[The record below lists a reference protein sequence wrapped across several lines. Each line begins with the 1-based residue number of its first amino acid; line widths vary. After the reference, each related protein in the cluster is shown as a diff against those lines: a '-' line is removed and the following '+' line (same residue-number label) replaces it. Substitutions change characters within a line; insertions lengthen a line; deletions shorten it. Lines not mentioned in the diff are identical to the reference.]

1 MNTRLFEIRQN
12 GEGDTMNYDEN
23 VFKEKA
29 NIKARRIWLIFALL
43 LTANYGTDAA
53 SGIYPANCYPI
64 FVLLCWIP
72 FFAGDIL
79 LRVKGKSTDLY
90 KLDLVIGYGIFYTF
104 LLCTSSSSI
113 AFTYIL
119 PVMSLLV
126 IYKNRKFMLRCA
138 FANSLSVLF
147 SAVLRYTVL
156 GYNSAADLKD
166 YQLQLACIILC
177 YVCYVMAIQHLN
189 EADGAL
195 TDSIKADLHR
205 VITTVEQ
212 VKTASNSIMNGI
224 TVVREL
230 ATENKHGSDVVVV
243 GMDKLTENNQTLH
256 ERTVSSVDKTTD
268 INAQVQNVVGLIND
282 MVTLTTEAV
291 KDSQTSYTD
300 LESLVQVADTMST
313 LSNEVGDILGNFKSE
328 FEKVK
333 QETGTIENISSQT
346 NLLALNASIEA
357 ARAGD
362 AGRGFAV
369 VAEQIRKLSTE
380 TQESSGQIREALAR
394 LEETSGKMT
403 ASMEETLKLIQLTL
417 EKVTQTGENVG
428 KIAEDSKQIGDHIQV
443 IDTAI
448 KEVEQ
453 SNSQLVENMEQ
464 VSDIMGTMTDC
475 ITDSSEISKQM
486 LSKYEESA
494 SNINEIETVVQALMC
509 ELGVGGFMGI
519 SDLKPGMKV
528 TVKQAGVA
536 NATESHGELVEQNT
550 NGLLISFKPGTKTPE
565 TGIYQVQVTVG
576 NVLYCWDNAELKQKD
591 GRTAA
596 VRITAGPKIVN
607 RRKYPRMDVTNSCS
621 IRVADGNKTF
631 RGKLDNISA
640 NGFAL
645 VVRDPY
651 FADCIG
657 KNITIQIQNFALPAQ
672 SELEGRIIR
681 CSDHEGNYII
691 GCQMPEDNYE
701 IKTYVEK
708 CLG

>member
-1 MNTRLFEIRQN
+1 
-12 GEGDTMNYDEN
+12 MNYDEN

-29 NIKARRIWLIFALL
+29 NIKARRIWLVFALL

-72 FFAGDIL
+72 FFSGDIL

-147 SAVLRYTVL
+147 SAVLRYTVM

-268 INAQVQNVVGLIND
+268 INAQVQNVVSLIND

-313 LSNEVGDILGNFKSE
+313 LSNEVGDILENFKRE

-403 ASMEETLKLIQLTL
+403 DSMEETLKLIQLTL
-417 EKVTQTGENVG
+417 EKVTQTGQNVG

-494 SNINEIETVVQALMC
+494 TNINEIETVVQALMC

-536 NATESHGELVEQNT
+536 NATESHGELIEEKT
-550 NGLLISFKPGTKTPE
+550 NGLLIAFKPGAKIPE
-565 TGIYQVQVTVG
+565 TGTYQVQVTVG

-591 GRTAA
+591 GHSVA

-607 RRKYPRMDVTNSCS
+607 RRKYPRMDVTNPCS

-631 RGKLDNISA
+631 QGRLDNISA

-657 KNITIQIQNFALPAQ
+657 KNITIQIKDFALPAQ

-701 IKTYVEK
+701 IKMYVEK

>member
-1 MNTRLFEIRQN
+1 MFEIRQN

-29 NIKARRIWLIFALL
+29 NIKARRIWLVFALL

-72 FFAGDIL
+72 FFSGDIL

-147 SAVLRYTVL
+147 SAVLRYTVM

-268 INAQVQNVVGLIND
+268 INAQVQNVVSLIND

-313 LSNEVGDILGNFKSE
+313 LSNEVGDILENFKRE

-403 ASMEETLKLIQLTL
+403 DSMEETLKLIQLTL
-417 EKVTQTGENVG
+417 EKVTQTGQNVG

-494 SNINEIETVVQALMC
+494 TNINEIETVVQALMC

-536 NATESHGELVEQNT
+536 NATESHGELIEEKT
-550 NGLLISFKPGTKTPE
+550 NGLLIAFKPGAKIPE
-565 TGIYQVQVTVG
+565 TGTYQVQVTVG

-591 GRTAA
+591 GHSVA

-607 RRKYPRMDVTNSCS
+607 RRKYPRMDVTNPCS

-631 RGKLDNISA
+631 QGRLDNISA

-657 KNITIQIQNFALPAQ
+657 KNITIQIKDFALPAQ

>member
-1 MNTRLFEIRQN
+1 MFEIRQN

-29 NIKARRIWLIFALL
+29 NIKARRIWLVFALL

-104 LLCTSSSSI
+104 LLCTSPSSI

-147 SAVLRYTVL
+147 SAVLRYTVM

-313 LSNEVGDILGNFKSE
+313 LSNEVGDILGNFKRE

-403 ASMEETLKLIQLTL
+403 DSMEETLKLIQLTL
-417 EKVTQTGENVG
+417 EKVTQTGQNVG

-494 SNINEIETVVQALMC
+494 TNINEIETVVQALMC

-528 TVKQAGVA
+528 MVKQAGVA
-536 NATESHGELVEQNT
+536 NATESHGELIEEKT
-550 NGLLISFKPGTKTPE
+550 NGLLIAFKPGAKIPE
-565 TGIYQVQVTVG
+565 TGTYQVQVTVG

-591 GRTAA
+591 GHSVA

-607 RRKYPRMDVTNSCS
+607 RRKYPRMDVTNPCS

-631 RGKLDNISA
+631 QGRLDNISA

-657 KNITIQIQNFALPAQ
+657 KNITIQIKDFALPAQ

-701 IKTYVEK
+701 IKMYVEK

>member
-1 MNTRLFEIRQN
+1 MFEIRQN

-29 NIKARRIWLIFALL
+29 NIKARRIWLVFALL

-72 FFAGDIL
+72 FFSGDIL

-147 SAVLRYTVL
+147 SAVLRYTVM

-268 INAQVQNVVGLIND
+268 INAQVQNVVSLIND

-313 LSNEVGDILGNFKSE
+313 LSNEVGDILENFKRE

-403 ASMEETLKLIQLTL
+403 DSMEETLKLIQLTL
-417 EKVTQTGENVG
+417 EKVTQTGQNVG

-494 SNINEIETVVQALMC
+494 TNINEIETVVQALMC

-536 NATESHGELVEQNT
+536 NATESHGELIEEKT
-550 NGLLISFKPGTKTPE
+550 NGLLIAFKPGAKIPE
-565 TGIYQVQVTVG
+565 TGTYQVQVTVG

-591 GRTAA
+591 GHSVA

-607 RRKYPRMDVTNSCS
+607 RRKYPRMDVTNPCS

-631 RGKLDNISA
+631 QGRLDNISA

-657 KNITIQIQNFALPAQ
+657 KNITIQIKDFALPAQ

-701 IKTYVEK
+701 IKMYVEK

>member
-1 MNTRLFEIRQN
+1 MFEIRQN
-12 GEGDTMNYDEN
+12 GEGDTMNYDEH

-29 NIKARRIWLIFALL
+29 NIKARRIWLVFALL

-72 FFAGDIL
+72 FFSGDIL

-147 SAVLRYTVL
+147 SAVLRYTVM

-313 LSNEVGDILGNFKSE
+313 LSNEVGDILENFKSE

-333 QETGTIENISSQT
+333 LETGTIENISSQT

-403 ASMEETLKLIQLTL
+403 DSMEETLKLIQLTL
-417 EKVTQTGENVG
+417 EKVTQTGQNVG

-494 SNINEIETVVQALMC
+494 TNINEIETVVQALMC

-536 NATESHGELVEQNT
+536 NATESHGELIEEKT
-550 NGLLISFKPGTKTPE
+550 NGLLIAFKPGAKIPE
-565 TGIYQVQVTVG
+565 TGTYQVQVTVG

-591 GRTAA
+591 GHSVA

-607 RRKYPRMDVTNSCS
+607 RRKYPRMDVTNPCS

-631 RGKLDNISA
+631 QGRLDNISA

-657 KNITIQIQNFALPAQ
+657 KNITIQIKDFALPAQ

-701 IKTYVEK
+701 IKMYVEK

>member
-1 MNTRLFEIRQN
+1 MFEIRQN

-29 NIKARRIWLIFALL
+29 NIKARRIWLVFALL

-72 FFAGDIL
+72 FFSGDIL

-147 SAVLRYTVL
+147 SAVLRYTVM

-268 INAQVQNVVGLIND
+268 INAQVQNVVSLIND

-313 LSNEVGDILGNFKSE
+313 LSNEVGDILENFKRE

-403 ASMEETLKLIQLTL
+403 DSMEETLKLIQLTL
-417 EKVTQTGENVG
+417 EKVTQTGQNVG

-494 SNINEIETVVQALMC
+494 TNINEIETVVQALMC

-536 NATESHGELVEQNT
+536 NATESHGELIEEKT
-550 NGLLISFKPGTKTPE
+550 NGLLIAFKPGAKIPE
-565 TGIYQVQVTVG
+565 TGTYQVQVTVG

-591 GRTAA
+591 GHSVA

-607 RRKYPRMDVTNSCS
+607 RRKYPRMDVTNPCS

-631 RGKLDNISA
+631 QGRLDNISA

-657 KNITIQIQNFALPAQ
+657 KNITIQIQDFALPAQ

-701 IKTYVEK
+701 IKMYVEK

>member
-1 MNTRLFEIRQN
+1 
-12 GEGDTMNYDEN
+12 MNYDEN

-29 NIKARRIWLIFALL
+29 NIKARRIWLVFALL

-72 FFAGDIL
+72 FFSGDIL

-147 SAVLRYTVL
+147 SAVLRYTVM
-156 GYNSAADLKD
+156 GYNSPTDMKD

-177 YVCYVMAIQHLN
+177 YICYVMAIQHLN

-268 INAQVQNVVGLIND
+268 INAQVQNVVSLIND

-291 KDSQTSYTD
+291 KDSETSYTD
-300 LESLVQVADTMST
+300 LESLVQVADTMSA
-313 LSNEVGDILGNFKSE
+313 LSNEVGDILQNFKSE

-369 VAEQIRKLSTE
+369 VAEQIRTLSTE

-403 ASMEETLKLIQLTL
+403 DSMEETLKLIQLTL
-417 EKVTQTGENVG
+417 EKVTQTGQNVG

-475 ITDSSEISKQM
+475 ITDSSEISKRM

-494 SNINEIETVVQALMC
+494 TNINEIETVVQALMC

-528 TVKQAGVA
+528 TVKPAGAA
-536 NATESHGELVEQNT
+536 NAPESHGELLEQNAS
-550 NGLLISFKPGTKTPE
+550 GLVISFKSGTKTPD
-565 TGIYQVQVTVG
+565 TGTYQVQVTVG
-576 NVLYCWDNAELKQKD
+576 NVLYCWDNVELKQTD
-591 GRTAA
+591 GRTVAA
-596 VRITAGPKIVN
+596 SITAGPKIVN
-607 RRKYPRMDVTNSCS
+607 RRKYPRMDVTNACS
-621 IRVADGNKTF
+621 IRVADANKTF
-631 RGKLDNISA
+631 QGKLDNISA

-645 VVRDPY
+645 VVRDSY
-651 FADCIG
+651 FANCIG
-657 KNITIQIQNFALPAQ
+657 KNITISIQNFALPAQ

-681 CSDHEGNYII
+681 CSDHDGNYII

-701 IKTYVEK
+701 IKKYVEK

>member
-1 MNTRLFEIRQN
+1 
-12 GEGDTMNYDEN
+12 MNYDEN

-29 NIKARRIWLIFALL
+29 NIKARRIWLVFALL

-72 FFAGDIL
+72 FFSGDIL

-147 SAVLRYTVL
+147 SAVLRYTVM

-268 INAQVQNVVGLIND
+268 INAQVQNVVSLIND

-313 LSNEVGDILGNFKSE
+313 LSNEVGDILENFKRE

-403 ASMEETLKLIQLTL
+403 DSMEETLKLIQLTL
-417 EKVTQTGENVG
+417 EKVTQTGQNVG

-494 SNINEIETVVQALMC
+494 TNINEIETVVQALMC

-536 NATESHGELVEQNT
+536 NATESHGELIEEKT
-550 NGLLISFKPGTKTPE
+550 NGLLIAFKPGAKIPE
-565 TGIYQVQVTVG
+565 TGTYQVQVTVG

-591 GRTAA
+591 GHSVA

-607 RRKYPRMDVTNSCS
+607 RRKYPRMDVTNPCS

-631 RGKLDNISA
+631 QGRLDNISA

-657 KNITIQIQNFALPAQ
+657 KNITIQIQDFALPAQ

-701 IKTYVEK
+701 IKMYVEK